1 VLSSFGTLRI
11 MPHQPVPDDDLRA
24 ALHGIRALI
33 LDADGVLV
41 LRGAA
46 IPGTADALAVLA
58 ARGIP
63 YRIVTNFSM
72 AHRDTLAARFSGGGA
87 AVDPAHVVTAASAA
101 AAWAAARHP
110 GQPLFVLAA
119 PDALREF
126 AGQDLRSPREASAP
140 GASVAAVV
148 IGDAGEDLSF
158 ANLDTAFRLVRG
170 GADFMAMHRNPW
182 WLTPRGATLDAGAVI
197 AGLEFALGRKAL
209 IAGKPSPVV
218 FRQAAAAIA
227 ADLGVRRLP
236 AASIA
241 MVGDD
246 LRSDLAP
253 ARRLGMRTAL
263 VLTGKVEPGTEEAA
277 IARAR
282 FRPDVIAPSLAELAA
297 AL

>member
-1 VLSSFGTLRI
+1 VRSSFGTLRI
-11 MPHQPVPDDDLRA
+11 MPHQPVRDDDLRA

-46 IPGTADALAVLA
+46 IPGAAGALAALD

-72 AHRDTLAARFSGGGA
+72 AHRETLAAQFSGGGVV
-87 AVDPAHVVTAASAA
+87 VDPVHIVSAASAA
-101 AAWAAARHP
+101 AAWVAARYP
-110 GQPLFVLAA
+110 GQPLFVLAT

-126 AGQDLRSPREASAP
+126 AGQEVLSPREATAP

-148 IGDAGEDLSF
+148 VGDVGENLSF
-158 ANLDTAFRLVRG
+158 ANLDAAFRLVRG
-170 GADFMAMHRNPW
+170 GADFIAMHRNPW

-209 IAGKPSPVV
+209 VAGKPSPVV
-218 FRQAAAAIA
+218 FRQAAAALA
-227 ADLGVRRLP
+227 AALGERRIT

-263 VLTGKVEPGTEEAA
+263 VLTGKVEPGTEEVAM
-277 IARAR
+277 ARAR
-282 FRPDVIAPSLAELAA
+282 FRPDVVAPSLSELVA